1 MPDDYDDRL
10 RRHEE
15 IMGGLYAML
24 VEIRERNQRLDAT
37 IERLD
42 GAIIE
47 LREANRTQRVFNAD
61 VKTTLAG
68 IERLLRQ
75 LLPPGENGRE
85 RA

>member
-1 MPDDYDDRL
+1 MPDDADDRL

-37 IERLD
+37 LERLD

-47 LREANRTQRVFNAD
+47 LQGFTREQVKINAG
-61 VKTTLAG
+61 VQTTLAKLEAFM
-68 IERLLRQ
+68 ERVFGDQ
-75 LLPPGENGRE
+75 TNGRD
-85 RA
+85 A